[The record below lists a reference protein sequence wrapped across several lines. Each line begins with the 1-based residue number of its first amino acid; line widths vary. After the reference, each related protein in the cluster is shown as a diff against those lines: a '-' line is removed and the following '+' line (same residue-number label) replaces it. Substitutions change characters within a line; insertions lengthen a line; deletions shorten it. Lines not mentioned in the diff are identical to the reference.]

1 MLKSTQT
8 SSGLLW
14 FCYKVL
20 VQAPWHCSLQETHQ
34 LWQIAMTWVPTG
46 TKWPRGCHQNP
57 SIRTFVWD
65 HIFPNISWDKV
76 RTFAL
81 QTLSFTT
88 SVCLQR
94 YWQATFNS
102 RFSPR
107 ILIPNIRRMLGDSN
121 LFMVSTSLLKMDC
134 TFLQMVKKTPLWWQW
149 IHTDVNTRKQYSN
162 VWAQI

>member
-57 SIRTFVWD
+57 SIRTFGWD

-76 RTFAL
+76 KTFAL

-88 SVCLQR
+88 CLS
-94 YWQATFNS
+94 ATLLTGYIQLT
-102 RFSPR
+102 
-107 ILIPNIRRMLGDSN
+107 ILTQDTDTKHSQDVGRLK
-121 LFMVSTSLLKMDC
+121 SLHGVDFFVENGLH
-134 TFLQMVKKTPLWWQW
+134 LSANGKKNPLWWQW